1 MAHHESVGAQ
11 HRGRG
16 SAIEKV
22 ARDRQIVADRLSG
35 LPWSAISERHG
46 LQERQLRNIF
56 NAWQKD
62 GAAEL
67 AAEDP
72 AELVYEFLERY
83 RRVEEDLAQAAEEAD
98 NSAARVG
105 ALRMR
110 VEAIDR
116 QVQLM
121 QASGHLPRELGQLR
135 VSADIESVA
144 ARIVAVFHDHDVPE
158 AATRAVIEALA
169 EESS

>member
-1 MAHHESVGAQ
+1 M
-11 HRGRG
+11 
-16 SAIEKV
+16 
-22 ARDRQIVADRLSG
+22 
-35 LPWSAISERHG
+35 
-46 LQERQLRNIF
+46 
-56 NAWQKD
+56 
-62 GAAEL
+62 
-67 AAEDP
+67 
-72 AELVYEFLERY
+72 YEFLERY

-105 ALRMR
+105 ASRMR
-110 VEAIDR
+110 LEAINP
-116 QVQLM
+116 QVPADPSIQSS
-121 QASGHLPRELGQLR
+121 AWELGQLR